1 MSICG
6 QLAEQASAGIAP
18 ALRAVDCLASETTS
32 VAFGRL
38 FGSSGALAP
47 ALTILLTLYIAFFA
61 ITLLTGRGNLGL
73 GALVPRMTTLGL
85 VLTFATS
92 WLAYQ
97 SVVWN
102 LATGAPDQIA
112 SVMTGT
118 TGSATQIFADRMDMI
133 FAAIAEVA
141 SSSGQSAQG
150 AGASVTSGSFTPANV
165 MWLGA
170 LVLLLG
176 TVGIL
181 VTARI
186 ALAVLVAV
194 GPVFVVM
201 ALFTGT
207 RGLTAGW
214 LRSVVMTA
222 VTPLYVVVGGSI
234 VMELLVPVIATLR
247 SEEGVTDGRAAMA
260 LFLIAAVHM
269 ALMVMIG
276 KVTATSVSAWSVFG
290 LANRSEPGATA
301 ASGSTAPALADTAR
315 PTAPAV
321 AVARSGRI
329 GAVHGV
335 LAADA
340 QGNQQAPDSHTPADR
355 RTIAVVGHA
364 ADLPLPLPP
373 RSRRAQGIGSRFS
386 DRRHQTQIKG
396 MIR

>member
-1 MSICG
+1 MSVCR

-18 ALRAVDCLASETTS
+18 ALRAVDCLATETTS
-32 VAFGRL
+32 AAFGRL
-38 FGSSGALAP
+38 FGGGGALAP

-61 ITLLTGRGNLGL
+61 MTLLTGRGSLGL

-92 WLAYQ
+92 WVAYQ

-112 SVMTGT
+112 SVLTGS
-118 TGSATQIFADRMDMI
+118 TGSATQIFADRMDLI
-133 FAAIAEVA
+133 FAAITEVA

-150 AGASVTSGSFTPANV
+150 AGAAVTSGSFTPANV

-170 LVLLLG
+170 LLLLLG
-176 TVGIL
+176 TVGVLI
-181 VTARI
+181 TARI

-222 VTPLYVVVGGSI
+222 VTPLYVVVGGSM
-234 VMELLVPVIATLR
+234 VMELLVPVIAGLR
-247 SEEGVTDGRAAMA
+247 SEEGKIDGRSAMA
-260 LFLIAAVHM
+260 LFLMAAVHL
-269 ALMVMIG
+269 ALMVMIA

-290 LANRSEPGATA
+290 LAKRSESGNTAPRSSAAPVLAGNVTPSPATTA
-301 ASGSTAPALADTAR
+301 AT
-315 PTAPAV
+315 
-321 AVARSGRI
+321 RSGRI
-329 GAVHGV
+329 DRAVVHAG
-335 LAADA
+335 LAADH
-340 QGNQQAPDSHTPADR
+340 QASLHSPASHAPADR
-355 RTIAVVGHA
+355 RTVVLRPAGE
-364 ADLPLPLPP
+364 LPSPILRPG
-373 RSRRAQGIGSRFS
+373 RRAQGIGSRFS
-386 DRRHQTQIKG
+386 DRRHQTKG